1 MRVVFLVLICL
12 PALSGCAS
20 TQYSAYSAQPSAP
33 QHNLVEEAETCSEAQ
48 LKYLALT
55 TTEYPPL
62 IAETAFNHCLNKWMV
77 ISENGSTSLTS
88 QTGHF
93 YGTDF
98 FLKMYHDKWVNLAQ
112 GWVIEYRAS
121 RNENH

>member
-20 TQYSAYSAQPSAP
+20 TQYSATASAP

-62 IAETAFNHCLNKWMV
+62 IVEAAFNHCLNKWMV

-98 FLKMYHDKWVNLAQ
+98 FLKTYHDKWVNLAQ